1 MLYDEYD
8 LVVDDGRLGH
18 EGLGRFRDMWRDN
31 QAALD
36 ALLTLRY
43 GSTDICG
50 RPCAVAVQVGAAL
63 AARGWDGVLTRC
75 TRCRLR
81 ARLVSWGRSAP
92 ETGPGFPNRGSGAQ
106 GARRVRVQPAPA
118 RV

>member
-8 LVVDDGRLGH
+8 LVVELDGRLGH

-31 QAALD
+31 QAALE

-63 AARGWDGVLTRC
+63 AARGWDGILTRC
-75 TRCRLR
+75 DRCRLVPDS
-81 ARLVSWGRSAP
+81 LLGKI
-92 ETGPGFPNRGSGAQ
+92 GA
-106 GARRVRVQPAPA
+106 
-118 RV
+118 